1 MDVKPFKA
9 EYRRFCPLPDIANN
23 IGAFLCLNNEGIEE
37 VLGRL
42 CQSDKRFVFKSDAGV
57 KQLQLKQNDL
67 SLKEEMLNKIYSE

>member
-1 MDVKPFKA
+1 MIDFT
-9 EYRRFCPLPDIANN
+9 DIANN
-23 IGAFLCLNNEGIEE
+23 IGAFLCLNSEGLEE

-67 SLKEEMLNKIYSE
+67 SLKEEMLVKIYSE